1 MVNDSLFSADRYC
14 DVLFSWQAPAQNSPW
29 ETPQAVCVLS
39 SLCGK
44 RQATPAQQMLLLTRG
59 PSSRGWW
66 RPAWLGLGRCW
77 TEKPVTS
84 TTAPLQSLSLSH
96 SRRRKVCAECK
107 LVQWN
112 IIVYKTSWLNTRIL
126 SLFSNMLMHVLFAPQ
141 TTTKQN
147 RASTDPSL
155 TEYTEMNSHTQQ
167 LPDYFASLT
176 WCPSDWPLE
185 TH

>member
-84 TTAPLQSLSLSH
+84 TTAPLQSLSLSLQ
-96 SRRRKVCAECK
+96 AEKSLCR
-107 LVQWN
+107 VQVSTVKYNCVQNFMIKYSDIVFIFKYADARAICSPNNNKTEQSLYRPFSHWIYWN
-112 IIVYKTSWLNTRIL
+112 
-126 SLFSNMLMHVLFAPQ
+126 
-141 TTTKQN
+141 
-147 RASTDPSL
+147 
-155 TEYTEMNSHTQQ
+155 E
-167 LPDYFASLT
+167 
-176 WCPSDWPLE
+176 
-185 TH
+185 